1 MAKER
6 NVSNTTSI
14 PEAAVLE
21 SAIENAKETTEVT
34 TKNLREMAE
43 QGARKV
49 SEGYEQFSKVT
60 QEANEQLTTQFAE
73 AREGVAQTGLKLL
86 DVAKEDT
93 DATFAAMRELLAA
106 KSLVEVIDVSAKYW
120 RGRIEARTA
129 HMHDLGIHVRKVT
142 DDAVRPVRERM
153 EKLTQLRA

>member
-6 NVSNTTSI
+6 NMANTTSI

-21 SAIENAKETTEVT
+21 SAIEHAKETTDVA
-34 TKNLREMAE
+34 TKNLREMAQ
-43 QGARKV
+43 QGARKA
-49 SEGYEQFSKVT
+49 SEGYEQFSKAT

-106 KSLVEVIDVSAKYW
+106 KSLVEVFDVSAKYW
-120 RGRIEARTA
+120 RGRIEARAA
-129 HMHDLGIHVRKVT
+129 HMHDLGVHVRKVT